1 MTQDSIKKCISQ
13 IIQQN
18 PLIKN
23 VFQEIVKAKG
33 QVLLVGGAVRD
44 CLLGQQVSDL
54 DFEIYHLSFQQI
66 ESILQKFGI
75 VSFVGK
81 SFGVLRLHG
90 LDVDWSIPRKDSI
103 GRKPK
108 VSFDEHMSFQDA
120 FIRRDLTINAMG
132 IDVETLELIDP
143 FNGLQDLKHKVL
155 RSPDLSF
162 FVQDPL
168 RLFRVMQFA
177 ARLEMKVDENLSE
190 ACSSMDITSVS
201 AERIA
206 QEFKKMFLKSDKPSI
221 GLLWLQSIGRLQEVL
236 QGIRC
241 DQFCMKALDCLAQQ
255 GLRKEDR
262 LSCLWGCLTSFMS
275 KDQEISVE
283 EPMTKEYQ
291 QSVSFAIAPYIDSK
305 ATLQSAVSIGHY
317 VRYVSVLADSGSLK
331 MYKWL
336 AYWFNKTG
344 SLSFLSQVAGCW
356 YDKEVVTS
364 FLKGAQSAGV
374 SQGPEEPL
382 LIAADLQPLYQGQK
396 LGLALKKAYKIQ
408 LDESIIDKKQLL
420 QLMQV
425 DK

>member
-1 MTQDSIKKCISQ
+1 MTQASIKKCISE

-44 CLLGQQVSDL
+44 CLLGRQISDL

-66 ESILQKFGI
+66 ESILQRFGI

-108 VSFDEHMSFQDA
+108 VLFDEHMSFKDA

-143 FNGLQDLKHKVL
+143 FHGLQDLKHKTL

-177 ARLEMKVDENLSE
+177 ARLEMKVDANLSK

-201 AERIA
+201 SERIA
-206 QEFKKMFLKSDKPSI
+206 QEFKKMFLRSDKPSI

-236 QGIRC
+236 PEIRC
-241 DQFCMKALDCLAQQ
+241 DQFCMKVLDCLAGQA
-255 GLRKEDR
+255 LSKEDR
-262 LSCLWGCLTSFMS
+262 LSCLWGCLTSFIS
-275 KDQEISVE
+275 IDQNTSID
-283 EPMTKEYQ
+283 EPMAKEYQ
-291 QSVSFAIAPYIDSK
+291 QLASSAIAPYIDSK
-305 ATLQSAVSIGHY
+305 ATLQSAVSIGYY
-317 VRYVSVLADSGSLK
+317 VRHVSLLANSSSLK

-344 SLSFLSQVAGCW
+344 TLSFLAQIASCL
-356 YDKEVVTS
+356 YDKEVVTN
-364 FLKGAQSAGV
+364 FLQGAQSAGV

-382 LIAADLQPLYQGQK
+382 LTAVDLQPLYQGKK
-396 LGLALKKAYKIQ
+396 LGLALKRAYKIQ
-408 LDESIIDKKQLL
+408 LDELIADKKQLL
-420 QLMQV
+420 QIMQV